1 LSDPNTSIRTFD
13 RFLEN
18 VGTGWYQRQVLFA
31 LLIIIGVWCLVFQ
44 QITDERSS
52 LRRSVTDNLSN
63 IAVTLSHNITRTSGE
78 LDTLLQFM
86 RAMRRSKSASVSW
99 REIITEDYTL
109 NRHTVQIAVID
120 KNGMMVTSSKM
131 LRPKKPVDLSD
142 REHYRVH
149 RDGSGDNLFIS
160 RPVLGRASGK
170 WSVQYTRPLLDDK
183 GQFDGVI
190 VVSLDPDKLT
200 RIYSHLDLGNRGG
213 VVIVGEDDIIRAGTG
228 DYASMLGKTLV
239 SKAYPFTEA
248 GPATAVMT
256 GIEHH
261 EGTMLIAAK
270 TPVDGY
276 PLRVVVLGG
285 SSWMLR
291 IYIMILC
298 ALLMTGLT
306 VYATFAAIRSRLR
319 ESTLLE
325 EQNRFFVEKQVA
337 EAASK
342 TKGEFLAVM
351 SHEIRTPLNGVLGA
365 LELIKTEP
373 LTPSA
378 VRHLEIASS
387 SGEYL
392 LSLIDD
398 ILVFSKLEDG
408 QFKFEASPQSLAAI
422 FASLDSMFRPLT
434 EKAGNVL
441 LLEVS
446 NEIPASV
453 MVDAVRLRQV
463 LINLLSNANKFAS
476 QGTITLR
483 SSLLEQNDGQATLHF
498 AITDTGIGI
507 PADKQSLIFE
517 KFKSLDSTFSRRTD
531 GTGLGLAICDE
542 IVRAMGGRIK
552 VDSEYGKGS
561 CFSFT
566 LTFQLA
572 TEPAAAAATKR
583 ADDKA
588 SRQLRIL
595 FAEDNP
601 TNAYIGTQYL
611 VADGHEV
618 TRAENGTQAV
628 KHAGSQRY
636 DLIFMDISMPEKDGL
651 TAAREIRDGGGPN
664 NRTPIVALTAHA
676 IPGTGEKVAEA
687 GMNAY
692 LTKPIRRAKLLEA
705 ARSLATPASLADRQA
720 TAPDE
725 PVIELAE
732 GATSADDPV
741 IELAELAD
749 FFEDRRIDETSPLMG
764 IFVAELSAKRDALLA
779 VIEAGDARGAGLLAH
794 AIFGSAS
801 TVGAARLA
809 NICKRIEH
817 QADAPA
823 TFDWSF
829 AESAIDALD
838 DTVAEFRSLIAKKM
852 AAEEQGRAHA
862 RTA

>member
-1 LSDPNTSIRTFD
+1 MSDPNTLIRTVD
-13 RFLEN
+13 HFLEN
-18 VGTGWYQRQVLFA
+18 AGTAWYQRQVLFA

-44 QITDERSS
+44 QVTDERSS

-86 RAMRRSKSASVSW
+86 RAMRRSKSSSVSW
-99 REIITEDYTL
+99 QEIITEDYTL

-120 KNGMMVTSSKM
+120 KNGMMVTSTKM
-131 LRPKKPVDLSD
+131 LRPEKPVDLSD

-170 WSVQYTRPLLDDK
+170 WSVQYTRPLLDERGK
-183 GQFDGVI
+183 FDGVI

-200 RIYSHLDLGNRGG
+200 RIYSHLDLGKQGG
-213 VVIVGEDDIIRAGTG
+213 VVIIGDDNIIRAGTG

-239 SKAYPFTEA
+239 SSAHPFTQA
-248 GPATAVMT
+248 GPAMAVT
-256 GIEHH
+256 TEIEHR

-270 TPVDGY
+270 TPVEGY

-285 SSWMLR
+285 SSWMFK

-298 ALLMTGLT
+298 ALLLTGLT
-306 VYATFAAIRSRLR
+306 VYATFAAIRTRLR

-325 EQNRFFVEKQVA
+325 EQNRFLVEKQVA

-365 LELIKTEP
+365 LDLIKTEP
-373 LTPSA
+373 LTQSA
-378 VRHLEIASS
+378 ARHLEIASS

-408 QFKFEASPQSLAAI
+408 QFKFEESPQSLKEI
-422 FASLDSMFRPLT
+422 FASLESMFRPLT
-434 EKAGNVL
+434 EKAGNEL

-446 NEIPASV
+446 DEIPASV

-463 LINLLSNANKFAS
+463 LINLLSNANKFTS
-476 QGTITLR
+476 KGTISL
-483 SSLLEQNDGQATLHF
+483 SGSLLEQNDGQATLHF

-542 IVRAMGGRIK
+542 IIRAMGGHIK

-561 CFSFT
+561 RFSFA
-566 LTFQLA
+566 LTFRLA
-572 TEPAAAAATKR
+572 TEPAASSAIERT
-583 ADDKA
+583 DDKPP
-588 SRQLRIL
+588 RQLRIL

-611 VADGHEV
+611 VADGHAV
-618 TRAENGTQAV
+618 THAENGIQAV
-628 KHAGSQRY
+628 DHAGSKRY

-651 TAAREIRDGGGPN
+651 TAAREIRDGDGPN
-664 NRTPIVALTAHA
+664 KQTPIVALTAHA
-676 IPGTGEKVAEA
+676 VPGTGAKVTEA

-705 ARSLATPASLADRQA
+705 ARCLATPASLTGEQS
-720 TAPDE
+720 TAADE
-725 PVIELAE
+725 PVIELA
-732 GATSADDPV
+732 D
-741 IELAELAD
+741 LAD

-779 VIEAGDARGAGLLAH
+779 VAEAGDARGAGLLAH

-809 NICKRIEH
+809 NICKSIECR
-817 QADAPA
+817 AESPE
-823 TFDWSF
+823 TFDWST
-829 AESAIDALD
+829 AESAIQALD
-838 DTVAEFRSLIAKKM
+838 DTVAEFQSLIAKKM
-852 AAEEQGRAHA
+852 AVKEQARAQA
-862 RTA
+862 LTA